1 MILFPNWKEFART
14 AMREKIDY
22 LLEDFRSVEMF
33 ASVVE
38 TSSLARTAHR
48 LGVTSSTVSKKLTEL
63 ESRAKARLLNR
74 TTRRVTVTEAGKVLY
89 RHCLTLLEQIERA
102 EQSVRD
108 HTTRE
113 VGRIRVAAPVVFGER
128 HISPLLPEF
137 LRTHQ
142 RVELELL
149 LSART
154 VNFVEE
160 GFDLSIRII
169 RGKHAGR
176 NGQILAP
183 NRRIFCASPG
193 YLKAHGAPNH
203 PRELAN
209 HSCLIATV
217 MQKTDLWRY
226 QDKGKIDEV
235 RVSGPLISDNIS
247 ILADSAA
254 KGLGIVMI
262 GSFAAERD
270 LKRGRLVEVLRGFT
284 VPDSYF
290 AMYVPNS
297 TLTPQRVRTFMD
309 YLQAKVGQPPLWD
322 RAP

>member
-1 MILFPNWKEFART
+1 M
-14 AMREKIDY
+14 
-22 LLEDFRSVEMF
+22 
-33 ASVVE
+33 
-38 TSSLARTAHR
+38 SS
-48 LGVTSSTVSKKLTEL
+48 
-63 ESRAKARLLNR
+63 
-74 TTRRVTVTEAGKVLY
+74 
-89 RHCLTLLEQIERA
+89 
-102 EQSVRD
+102 
-108 HTTRE
+108 
-113 VGRIRVAAPVVFGER
+113 
-128 HISPLLPEF
+128 LLPEF

-193 YLKAHGAPNH
+193 YLKAHGAPSH
-203 PRELAN
+203 PRELSS

-247 ILADSAA
+247 ILADSAV

-262 GSFAAERD
+262 GSFAAERE
-270 LKRGRLVEVLRGFT
+270 LKRGKLVEVLRGFA
-284 VPDSYF
+284 VQDSYF

-297 TLTPQRVRTFMD
+297 TLTPQRVKTFMD
-309 YLQAKVGQPPLWD
+309 YLHAKVGQPPFWD
-322 RAP
+322 R